1 MKAIKLTKE
10 MSLIQDID
18 TPAIIVDLNIV
29 KENIDTYQ
37 KYCDDIDIQLR
48 PHIKTHK
55 IPALAK
61 LQVRA
66 GAVGVTAQKI
76 SEA

>member
-29 KENIDTYQ
+29 KENRFKSYS
-37 KYCDDIDIQLR
+37 
-48 PHIKTHK
+48 
-55 IPALAK
+55 
-61 LQVRA
+61 LQH
-66 GAVGVTAQKI
+66 QKI
-76 SEA
+76 KKDEMQCFTRSRSR

>member
-29 KENIDTYQ
+29 KENRF
-37 KYCDDIDIQLR
+37 KSNC
-48 PHIKTHK
+48 
-55 IPALAK
+55 
-61 LQVRA
+61 LQHQQTKKNEMQCFTWSTSR
-66 GAVGVTAQKI
+66 
-76 SEA
+76 